1 MQPPEEWKMIND
13 EIEKAILRLVSEKGE
28 IGAKE
33 LYSLP
38 YSRKDIDTTIRY
50 MEGEWLVDIRAGKVV
65 PHIAN
70 PNLWQCLKQLFVR
83 PNLNVI

>member
-1 MQPPEEWKMIND
+1 MV
-13 EIEKAILRLVSEKGE
+13 EIEKAILRLVNEKGE

-38 YSRKDIDTTIRY
+38 FSRKDIDTAIRY

-65 PHIAN
+65 PHTAN
-70 PNLWQCLKQLFVR
+70 PNLWQCLKQLFIR
-83 PNLNVI
+83 PNLTIL

>member
-1 MQPPEEWKMIND
+1 MMND
-13 EIEKAILRLVSEKGE
+13 EIKESILSLVSEKGE
-28 IGAKE
+28 IGAKD

-38 YSRKDIDTTIRY
+38 YSHKDIDAAIRY

-65 PHIAN
+65 PHTAD

-83 PNLNVI
+83 PNITIL